1 MLAGYGYRDR
11 MALTADDVR
20 NIAFRKPPIGRRGYD
35 EEEVDAFLDEV
46 EQTLIGLYA
55 QISQLS
61 TGTMPLMPPLQ
72 PQVPPDTTAAALTEI
87 KAALARIEARL
98 PASGGTP
105 TGGSFL

>member
-11 MALTADDVR
+11 MALTPEDVR
-20 NIAFRKPPIGRRGYD
+20 SIAFRKPPIGRRGYD

-46 EQTLIGLYA
+46 ERTLAGLYG

-61 TGTMPLMPPLQ
+61 TGTMPLMPPAQ
-72 PQVPPDTTAAALTEI
+72 PQVPPDTTAAALAEI

-98 PASGGTP
+98 STSGGTGA
-105 TGGSFL
+105 GGSFL

>member
-1 MLAGYGYRDR
+1 
-11 MALTADDVR
+11 MALTPEDVR

-46 EQTLIGLYA
+46 EQSLTALYA
-55 QISQLS
+55 QISQLG
-61 TGTMPLMPPLQ
+61 TGAVPLMAPEQ

-87 KAALARIEARL
+87 KATLARIEARL
-98 PASGGTP
+98 GGNPA